1 MDMKQITLEMNYG
14 DVVCNVAGRFSVNE
28 NKYICLIPLH
38 TNNIWLFKLESEHK
52 TSFTILPIE
61 DKEEFHRAIE
71 ELKSIFFRIILGKK

>member
-61 DKEEFHRAIE
+61 DKEEFLYCTME
-71 ELKSIFFRIILGKK
+71 FFFIFYR